1 MILPLFASIVTAIL
15 FGILTIVFSIREER
29 AKKAILD
36 REKLEKHRLY
46 EISILKEIQERI
58 GYSLDIEKVIDVIT
72 GSVKGQFIYSSV
84 SSLVIKDSHLVF
96 RININESV
104 SRTFIEQVKT
114 SMLASLATL
123 LGSVPTKVDEIFY
136 GEPLDDTN
144 KSSLASFFHIPLFIN
159 GKAVGII
166 NISSTS
172 QNLYKE
178 DEMTLLYQIV
188 NQVSNALSKFEE
200 VLKTEK
206 SKLIATISSLA
217 DGVFMVDS
225 KNQLLIINDAAKR
238 FLKITNGDPAFH
250 DILNS
255 FPKTYDLVT
264 KISEATSQNKV
275 IEEKD
280 LIIEGQSFEM
290 FITPVSMS
298 SENPEDQQSK
308 SIGVSV
314 MLHDITI
321 EKNLSH
327 IKEDFTNM
335 MVHELRSPLTAI
347 KDSSELILSDK
358 MNLNAEEKHQFL
370 EIINK
375 QSRVLLDQVGS
386 ILDAAKL
393 DSGNLVLNKKPIN
406 LEELINERI
415 KIFLPQAD
423 KKHISLNSDLP
434 QELPLVTFDKI
445 RISQVINNLLSNSLK
460 FTPPDGKITISV
472 KVVNNSQGGQE
483 VKVSVSDTGI
493 GIPKEKQ
500 KDIFVKFHQVES
512 NQIKNSP
519 DSSGL
524 GLYIVK
530 RIVEAHG
537 GSVEVASEEAHG
549 STISFTLPVQ
559 EKQINHQTFSNTQ
572 SPASS
577 QTQPLQA

>member
-1 MILPLFASIVTAIL
+1 MILPLFASISTAIL
-15 FGILTIVFSIREER
+15 FGFLTIVFSIREER

-72 GSVKGQFIYSSV
+72 ESLKNQFVYSGV
-84 SSLVIKDSHLVF
+84 SSLIIKDDHLVF
-96 RININESV
+96 KINVNESV

-136 GEPLDDTN
+136 GVPLDDTN

-166 NISSTS
+166 NVSSVE

-188 NQVSNALSKFEE
+188 NQVSSALSKFEE
-200 VLKTEK
+200 VLKIEK

-217 DGVFMVDS
+217 DGVFMIDS
-225 KNQLLIINDAAKR
+225 GNQLLIINDAAKR
-238 FLKITNGDPAFH
+238 FLKIVNEEATFH

-255 FPKTYDLVT
+255 FPKTYDLVA

-290 FITPVSMS
+290 FITPISMS
-298 SENPEDQQSK
+298 PENPKDRQSK
-308 SIGVSV
+308 SIGVSI

-347 KDSSELILSDK
+347 KDSSELILSEK

-375 QSRVLLDQVGS
+375 QSKVLLDQVGS

-406 LEELINERI
+406 IEELINERI

-423 KKHISLNSDLP
+423 KKHISLSSDMP
-434 QELPLVTFDKI
+434 QAFPLVTFDKI
-445 RISQVINNLLSNSLK
+445 RIAQVINNLLSNSLK
-460 FTPPDGKITISV
+460 FTPEDGKITISV
-472 KVVNNSQGGQE
+472 KILNNSQGGQE
-483 VKVSVSDTGI
+483 IKVSVSDTGI

-500 KDIFVKFHQVES
+500 NDMFVKFHQVES

-519 DSSGL
+519 DSTGL

-537 GSVEVASEEAHG
+537 GSVEVESEEGHG
-549 STISFTLPVQ
+549 STISFTLPIQ
-559 EKQINHQTFSNTQ
+559 EKKINHQSFSNTEP
-572 SPASS
+572 SLSS
-577 QTQPLQA
+577 QNIPIQA